1 MMEERIDEIEEEKKR
16 HQLFRQIWES
26 TQKQREMFFEQEA
39 EYAVVNKEKLPL
51 PYREMKEFLGI
62 SIKKHPES
70 IFSDEFM
77 IFIGDIVPEEF
88 RRYVVYHEWRE
99 GIRSSIRYE
108 ESHLLAVSEEL
119 WLAKKEL
126 SEVKFKQFIQWLEKH
141 LNPMA
146 KKIVSDCLQL
156 IQEVEEGK

>member
-1 MMEERIDEIEEEKKR
+1 MMGKQIDEMEEEKRR
-16 HQLFRQIWES
+16 HQLSQIWES
-26 TQKQREMFFEQEA
+26 TRKQREKFFGEEA
-39 EYAVVNKEKLPL
+39 EYVLVSKEKLPL
-51 PYREMKEFLGI
+51 PYREMKEFLGM

-77 IFIGDIVPEEF
+77 IFVGDIVPEEF

-99 GIRSSIRYE
+99 GVRSTIRYE

-119 WLAKKEL
+119 WLAKREL

-146 KKIVSDCLQL
+146 KRIVSNCLQL